1 MLVMRGGQAPPC
13 AGEPTESPEDFC
25 PLQRVWH
32 HASRMPTGPVTSA
45 GSTLC
50 GCTHLPDAIQ
60 ARQHNTRN
68 SSRELFQVPR
78 WRTRATSGKQS
89 IHTMLTP
96 RKRGRTLRSR
106 WARGA
111 RDNIHPK
118 TNERIRGWI
127 LTYSMALCLYSEAA
141 LTGGLL
147 RTADAAHPDLNRI
160 HTYLRDNCIKVV
172 IATNKSGDEEER
184 VPRNEW
190 RGTLWAILLKHQP
203 R

>member
-1 MLVMRGGQAPPC
+1 MQM
-13 AGEPTESPEDFC
+13 
-25 PLQRVWH
+25 
-32 HASRMPTGPVTSA
+32 MPTGPVASA
-45 GSTLC
+45 GPTSC

-60 ARQHNTRN
+60 ARQHDTRN
-68 SSRELFQVPR
+68 SSKELFRRELFQVPR

-89 IHTMLTP
+89 IQTMLTP

-111 RDNIHPK
+111 RDDIRK

-127 LTYSMALCLYSEAA
+127 LTCSMALCLCSEPT
-141 LTGGLL
+141 LTGSLL
-147 RTADAAHPDLNRI
+147 RTVDAEHSNLNRI
-160 HTYLRDNCIKVV
+160 HTYLRDNCIIVV
-172 IATNKSGDEEER
+172 IVTNKNGDEEER

-190 RGTLWAILLKHQP
+190 RGTLWAILFKTHQT

>member
-1 MLVMRGGQAPPC
+1 M
-13 AGEPTESPEDFC
+13 
-25 PLQRVWH
+25 
-32 HASRMPTGPVTSA
+32 MPTGPVASA
-45 GSTLC
+45 GPTSC

-60 ARQHNTRN
+60 ARQHDTRN
-68 SSRELFQVPR
+68 SSRELLQVPR
-78 WRTRATSGKQS
+78 WRTCASSSKQS

-111 RDNIHPK
+111 RDSDNIHPK
-118 TNERIRGWI
+118 TNELIRGWI
-127 LTYSMALCLYSEAA
+127 LTYSMALCLCSEPA

-147 RTADAAHPDLNRI
+147 RTMDAAHPNFNRI
-160 HTYLRDNCIKVV
+160 HTYLRDNCIIVV
-172 IATNKSGDEEER
+172 IATKRSGDEEER

-190 RGTLWAILLKHQP
+190 RGTLWAILFKTHQP

>member
-1 MLVMRGGQAPPC
+1 MHM
-13 AGEPTESPEDFC
+13 
-25 PLQRVWH
+25 
-32 HASRMPTGPVTSA
+32 MPTSPVASA
-45 GSTLC
+45 GPTSC

-60 ARQHNTRN
+60 ARPHDTRN

-96 RKRGRTLRSR
+96 RKRGRTVRSR

-111 RDNIHPK
+111 RDDIRK

-127 LTYSMALCLYSEAA
+127 LTCSMALCLCSEPT

-160 HTYLRDNCIKVV
+160 HTYIRDNSIIVV

>member
-1 MLVMRGGQAPPC
+1 MQM
-13 AGEPTESPEDFC
+13 
-25 PLQRVWH
+25 
-32 HASRMPTGPVTSA
+32 MPTGPVASA
-45 GSTLC
+45 GPISC
-50 GCTHLPDAIQ
+50 GCTHLPDVIQ
-60 ARQHNTRN
+60 ARQQDTRN

-111 RDNIHPK
+111 RDNIRG

-127 LTYSMALCLYSEAA
+127 LTYSMALCLYSEPA

-147 RTADAAHPDLNRI
+147 RTVDAEHPDLIRI
-160 HTYLRDNCIKVV
+160 HTYLRDNSIIVV
-172 IATNKSGDEEER
+172 VATNKNGDEEER

-190 RGTLWAILLKHQP
+190 RGTLRAILLKTHHS